1 MANTLTG
8 LIPVLYEAM
17 DIVQRELVGFIP
29 AVYRDSSAARAA
41 KDETVRYPIVPAV
54 SGENITPGAA
64 PAVSGDATISY
75 GDMTISK
82 SRAFPVKINGEET
95 VGLQNSGRYR
105 EIMRDRF
112 AQALRAGVNEIEAD
126 LAALYTRASRAYGTA
141 GTAPFATAMSDAAAV
156 NKILDDN
163 GCPRDSRTLVIDT
176 AAALNLKSLSNYMQ
190 AQAAGGDEFR
200 RGVLFPLDGLDIRQS
215 AQVKAHTK
223 GTATGFDVNLGSG
236 YAVGDRTIVVDG
248 SDSGTILAGD
258 VVTWAGDANK
268 YLVDSASASGAASGN
283 IVLAK
288 PGLMATLAD
297 AVEGTIGANYR
308 ANMAFHRNAIHLVT
322 RAPGMPEGGDA
333 ADDSYMLT
341 DPVTGL
347 SFEVRVYKQYHQVK
361 YEVCLSWGCA
371 LVKPEFAAI
380 LLG

>member
-8 LIPVLYEAM
+8 LIPILHEAM
-17 DIVQRELVGFIP
+17 DVVARELVGFIP

-41 KDETVRYPIVPAV
+41 KDETVRYPIVPAI

-64 PAVSGDATISY
+64 PAASGDATISY

-82 SRAFPVKINGEET
+82 ARAFPVRINGEET
-95 VGLQNSGRYR
+95 RGLMNGGRYR

-126 LAALYTRASRAYGTA
+126 LAGLYTRASRAYGTA
-141 GTAPFATAMSDAAAV
+141 GATPFATAMSDAAAV

-163 GCPRDSRTLVIDT
+163 GCPRTGRSLIIDT

-215 AQVKAHTK
+215 AQVKLHTK
-223 GTATGFDVNLGSG
+223 GTATGMDVDLVAG
-236 YAVGDRTIVVDG
+236 YNPGDTTIHVDG
-248 SDSGTILAGD
+248 GDNGSIKAGD
-258 VVTWAGDANK
+258 VITFAGDTNK
-268 YLVDSASASGAASGN
+268 YLVQSPFATLAEEDLV
-283 IVLAK
+283 IAK
-288 PGLMATLAD
+288 PGLLATLANT
-297 AVEGTIGANYR
+297 VEGTIGDNYR
-308 ANMAFHRNAIHLVT
+308 ANMAFHRDAIHLVT
-322 RAPGMPEGGDA
+322 RAPAMPEGGDG
-333 ADDSYMLT
+333 ADDAYMLT
-341 DPVTGL
+341 DPLTGL

-361 YEVCLSWGCA
+361 YEVCLAWGCV
-371 LVKPEFAAI
+371 LSKPEFAAI